1 MAEGGWQIET
11 CDGGDTAASVTLLE
25 RLSAPVGSALRR
37 MSSLSVGQYSHIT
50 LIRLLPSSSLL
61 SVALCSCSAK

>member
-25 RLSAPVGSALRR
+25 RLSAP
-37 MSSLSVGQYSHIT
+37 GQRTQTNVFAQCWSIQSRH
-50 LIRLLPSSSLL
+50 PH
-61 SVALCSCSAK
+61 